1 MELVVDYQSPILA
14 GDLRSAS
21 ASNPC
26 NQVACGP
33 ASGILDIHFASK
45 YAATDRMV
53 SDRLANGHAAGA
65 NGSAL
70 TNGSVRTGGDQ
81 YMPRSI
87 LITGGAGFIASHV
100 VTQLL
105 DSHPEYKVRRILDVS
120 IAPYSPGGFKACGV
134 AEHHCAFRS
143 LCWTNW
149 TTVRRCTISRQPRT
163 SRTSK

>member
-1 MELVVDYQSPILA
+1 MRPECPKPPRLGEGISSRLA
-14 GDLRSAS
+14 IPTVRSKMLPTRA
-21 ASNPC
+21 N
-26 NQVACGP
+26 NLLCGP
-33 ASGILDIHFASK
+33 ASELLNIHFSLQ
-45 YAATDRMV
+45 YVATSRMV

-65 NGSAL
+65 NGSTQ

-120 IAPYSPGGFKACGV
+120 IA
-134 AEHHCAFRS
+134 
-143 LCWTNW
+143 
-149 TTVRRCTISRQPRT
+149 
-163 SRTSK
+163 